1 MFKNCVLKPDVDT
14 VNWFKAAG
22 VRAIKT
28 MAQTAI
34 GIIGTSAA
42 MGDVN
47 WMYVGSSAVLA
58 AIVSILTSVA
68 GIPEVADAEGA
79 VSK

>member
-14 VNWFKAAG
+14 VNWIKAAG

-58 AIVSILTSVA
+58 GLVSILTSVV
-68 GIPEVADAEGA
+68 GIPEVAG
-79 VSK
+79 VKK